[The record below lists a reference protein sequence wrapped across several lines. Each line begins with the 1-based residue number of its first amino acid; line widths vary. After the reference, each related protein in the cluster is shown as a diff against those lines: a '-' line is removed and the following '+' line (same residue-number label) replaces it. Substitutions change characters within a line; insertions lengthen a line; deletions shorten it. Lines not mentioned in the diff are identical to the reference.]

1 MSAARVIYHLAR
13 ADFLERVRRYSFLI
27 MLGLAAFL
35 SYQTAVGNV
44 TMRLDQYRGEFN
56 SAWVGSMMALI
67 SSFFLG
73 WFGFYLVK
81 GSVARDRET
90 GVGQI
95 MATTPLTRPLY
106 TFGKWVSNFAV
117 LLAMNIVLALAGIG
131 IQFLAGENMQLNLAA
146 LLAPF
151 LFITLP
157 VMALVAAVAVLFES
171 IGFLSGGFGN
181 VVYFFLFVF
190 IFPLADNLSKT
201 NPALEPLG
209 LGLIQQS
216 TSVAAKAAFPE
227 YDGGFVLGDPS
238 VAEGLGFDLDPA
250 SYIFQWN
257 GIDWTPDIVI
267 KRFALFGLAVVLAL
281 AASIFFDRF
290 DPSRRRPRKRKG
302 SASLSTPEPVT
313 TSQSLSQPIHL
324 TPLTASRNN
333 FAFIRVLISELKLLL
348 KGQRWWWYAVAIGL
362 FIASLV
368 NTPENVRTFVLPFT
382 WLWPI
387 LIWSGMG
394 NREIRHNAHQMVFSS
409 AAPLLRQLPATWL
422 AGFLVTVLTGSG
434 VALKLFGAGDTVGLL
449 AWFSAAIFIPSFA
462 LALGVWSNSHKLFE
476 VLYVTMWYLGPL
488 NKVFPVDYL
497 GANSDG
503 NIGVFIPCSIALIV
517 LAFIGRARQ
526 LQN

>member
-1 MSAARVIYHLAR
+1 MSAARVVYHLAR

-56 SAWVGSMMALI
+56 SAWVGSMMALL

-106 TFGKWVSNFAV
+106 TFGKWASNFAV
-117 LLAMNIVLALAGIG
+117 LLAMNIVLAIAGIG
-131 IQFLAGENMQLNLAA
+131 IQVLAGENMQLNLPAM
-146 LLAPF
+146 LAPF

-157 VMALVAAVAVLFES
+157 MMALVAAVAVLFES

-201 NPALEPLG
+201 NPAFEPLG

-216 TSVAAKAAFPE
+216 TGIAAKAAFPE
-227 YDGGFVLGDPS
+227 YNGGFVLGDPA
-238 VAEGLGFDLDPA
+238 VADGLGIDLDPA

-257 GIDWTPDIVI
+257 GIDWTADILL
-267 KRFALFGLAVVLAL
+267 KRFALFGIAVLLAL
-281 AASIFFDRF
+281 TASIFFDRF
-290 DPSRRRPRKRKG
+290 DPSRRKPMRRKNA
-302 SASLSTPEPVT
+302 ASLSTPEPAT
-313 TSQSLSQPIHL
+313 PSQTLSQPIHL
-324 TPLTASRNN
+324 TPLNASTNN
-333 FAFIRVLISELKLLL
+333 FPFVRVLISELKLLI
-348 KGQRWWWYAVAIGL
+348 KGQRWWWYAVLIGL

-368 NTPENVRTFVLPFT
+368 NTPENVRAFVLPFT

-409 AAPLLRQLPATWL
+409 AAPLMRQLPASWL
-422 AGFLVTVLTGSG
+422 AGFLVTLLTGSG
-434 VALKLFGAGDTVGLL
+434 VALKLFGASDGVGLL
-449 AWFSAAIFIPSFA
+449 AWLSAAIFIPSFA
-462 LALGVWSNSHKLFE
+462 LALGIWSNSHKLFE
-476 VLYVTMWYLGPL
+476 VLYITMWYLGPM
-488 NKVFPVDYL
+488 NKVFAVDYL
-497 GANSDG
+497 GANSNG
-503 NIGVFIPCSIALIV
+503 NIGFFIPLSIV
-517 LAFIGRARQ
+517 LIIIAFIGRARQ